1 MKNFTLLLISG
12 LLYSGFS
19 YAQTDQIYTRPN
31 EKTAKAPEKKISQF
45 MKPVNKTTRNNDN
58 SIWRPKTEVCF
69 ACDPE
74 DESDEI
80 TWYEDNI
87 IQYTYDK
94 YGNVTVFEQ
103 ESVEA
108 EEGEKRSRTFI
119 KYNDNQKVIERIE
132 QHETDGILVN
142 HQKTEF
148 DYDNIVTDFVTRRA
162 TYNWDEVKNEW
173 VKNYEHKKLITRD
186 SNNNITQILVKLLNY
201 DGESYIDRERTD
213 IIYDEVT
220 GKAKT
225 WINSTNDYGDG
236 MQEGIKYDNIV
247 WENTNGQIIETNEQ
261 FVTGNNRI
269 KEAKVFKGG
278 KEVGTYKTVFTGKE
292 DFECTINVTQ
302 TNSDSEEEYVSNVHT
317 YKILNENGDQR
328 EELIYKVDAN
338 GDGVFTNDEI
348 VEQQYLIWKYD
359 DKGNQIISAGFF
371 PMEEEEPVATFT
383 ASPVTPDPGWE
394 QTDGE
399 MTEYTYNEYGEIVS
413 RVVYMWFY
421 EPGASQY
428 LPMEKYVSSEFLDV
442 STGMKTTQSKN
453 GKLTYVFNKDGE
465 VEFRMEGM
473 NSYAICNINGNVIVN
488 TKTKNDTETVS
499 IADLPAGLYI
509 LKIIG
514 TKGTENVKFMKR

>member
-1 MKNFTLLLISG
+1 MKKITLLLISG
-12 LLYSGFS
+12 LLYSGLS

-173 VKNYEHKKLITRD
+173 VKNY
-186 SNNNITQILVKLLNY
+186 
-201 DGESYIDRERTD
+201 
-213 IIYDEVT
+213 
-220 GKAKT
+220 
-225 WINSTNDYGDG
+225 
-236 MQEGIKYDNIV
+236 
-247 WENTNGQIIETNEQ
+247 
-261 FVTGNNRI
+261 
-269 KEAKVFKGG
+269 
-278 KEVGTYKTVFTGKE
+278 
-292 DFECTINVTQ
+292 
-302 TNSDSEEEYVSNVHT
+302 
-317 YKILNENGDQR
+317 
-328 EELIYKVDAN
+328 
-338 GDGVFTNDEI
+338 
-348 VEQQYLIWKYD
+348 
-359 DKGNQIISAGFF
+359 
-371 PMEEEEPVATFT
+371 
-383 ASPVTPDPGWE
+383 
-394 QTDGE
+394 
-399 MTEYTYNEYGEIVS
+399 
-413 RVVYMWFY
+413 
-421 EPGASQY
+421 
-428 LPMEKYVSSEFLDV
+428 
-442 STGMKTTQSKN
+442 
-453 GKLTYVFNKDGE
+453 
-465 VEFRMEGM
+465 
-473 NSYAICNINGNVIVN
+473 
-488 TKTKNDTETVS
+488 
-499 IADLPAGLYI
+499 
-509 LKIIG
+509 
-514 TKGTENVKFMKR
+514 